1 MDDNVTAFPTQ
12 PLVESMHKDFIAE
25 LDDLRTMNHA
35 ALQDLQSRGMSI
47 NPSDI
52 LSLRIELIYNQLVG
66 FEGSP
71 RRVQLEL
78 EFERTVKEMLEQG
91 LTQVFAAQLAGATP
105 AGQQRKSGLFVP

>member
-1 MDDNVTAFPTQ
+1 MDDNVVAFPPR
-12 PLVESMHKDFIAE
+12 PLVETMHEDFKTE
-25 LDDLRTMNHA
+25 LDDLRTANQA
-35 ALQDLQSRGMSI
+35 ALHDLQSRGMSI
-47 NPSDI
+47 NPADI

-78 EFERTVKEMLEQG
+78 EFENTVKEMLEQG
-91 LTQVFAAQLAGATP
+91 LTQVFAAQLTGATP